1 MYVYMYM
8 QMYVYYITLYHII
21 LYYIISYCIILN
33 NIVVYYI
40 TSYYIILYYIIL
52 HYIILYYIILYYIL
66 LLYYIIMYSALPCT
80 RAQKA
85 CILPI
90 VPKLASKSSMTPR
103 PCSSLPPKN
112 DEAPEW
118 FHDPWPVPG
127 HWHTYATYAAAD
139 VTEFTAAVYIQMEHT
154 YLYI

>member
-1 MYVYMYM
+1 MCPFCADFSQSYNYDICMYVCV
-8 QMYVYYITLYHII
+8 YVYANVCI
-21 LYYIISYCIILN
+21 LYYIISYCIIL
-33 NIVVYYI
+33 
-40 TSYYIILYYIIL
+40 YYIILYYKISYCIIL
-52 HYIILYYIILYYIL
+52 YCIVLYYIILY
-66 LLYYIIMYSALPCT
+66 STLPCT

-90 VPKLASKSSMTPR
+90 VPKLATKSSMTPR

-127 HWHTYATYAAAD
+127 HWHTYAGAD
-139 VTEFTAAVYIQMEHT
+139 VNILNLQLQPCHHIQMEYT